1 MTSSEYIQLK
11 KKLHLASVELPFA
24 FKTAF
29 SFKAQIQQAA
39 GKTLRDSG
47 LYWHDIFHG
56 TDIVTHPKKTRSVSL
71 VEPASRRW
79 VHCGYKRI
87 EIVSNNT
94 RAGCSI

>member
-1 MTSSEYIQLK
+1 MTSSEYIQFK

-47 LYWHDIFHG
+47 LY
-56 TDIVTHPKKTRSVSL
+56 
-71 VEPASRRW
+71 
-79 VHCGYKRI
+79 
-87 EIVSNNT
+87 
-94 RAGCSI
+94 